1 MKSVAIGPP
10 KKEVYLGSF
19 RIFCCHTYGRVLKN
33 AAIGPPK
40 KKVYLGSFRIFGCLK
55 NATIGR
61 HFKIYTPGPM
71 AAFFRNAAIGSL

>member
-1 MKSVAIGPP
+1 MAA
-10 KKEVYLGSF
+10 F
-19 RIFCCHTYGRVLKN
+19 LKN

-71 AAFFRNAAIGSL
+71 AAFLRNTAIGPL